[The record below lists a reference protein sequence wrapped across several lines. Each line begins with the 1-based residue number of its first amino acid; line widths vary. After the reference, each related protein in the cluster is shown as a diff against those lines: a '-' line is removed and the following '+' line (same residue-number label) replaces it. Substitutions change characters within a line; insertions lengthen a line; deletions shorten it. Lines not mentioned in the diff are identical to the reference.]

1 MLAKTKTKH
10 LASLV
15 ARSFLASLLALS
27 PTIAKAGRVVRAASS
42 FLLLTK
48 LETKNIEFTHEGNHQ
63 KAVFTSTNNRDL
75 LAARKHKAAITI
87 NSSLS
92 MLVELENKK

>member
-1 MLAKTKTKH
+1 MVGSMKTKH
-10 LASLV
+10 LASHLV
-15 ARSFLASLLALS
+15 
-27 PTIAKAGRVVRAASS
+27 TMAKADRVVRAASS

-75 LAARKHKAAITI
+75 LAA
-87 NSSLS
+87 
-92 MLVELENKK
+92 